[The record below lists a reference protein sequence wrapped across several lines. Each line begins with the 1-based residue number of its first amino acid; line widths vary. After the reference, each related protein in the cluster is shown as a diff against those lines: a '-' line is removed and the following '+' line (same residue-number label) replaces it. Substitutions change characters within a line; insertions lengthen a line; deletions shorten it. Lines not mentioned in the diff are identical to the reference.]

1 MAPFP
6 PRTRCVSPLRRA
18 RTREV
23 DGLPL
28 RRFGSGVA
36 RALRRRGAD
45 VDDAVAA
52 AVSMCVEQLY
62 RFEELA

>member
-1 MAPFP
+1 M
-6 PRTRCVSPLRRA
+6 
-18 RTREV
+18 